1 MNADQQA
8 QATKRLAAALRD
20 GSGSTL
26 VRLAL
31 ADYAA
36 LMGQTAAATDA
47 RAAESLRSRLADADA
62 EVARLKARV
71 TKLAKTND
79 LNHHRMIPCKSCHEP
94 MLARSARAGIGCR
107 ACFVKKS
114 KLDHDELAAAVAA
127 VNADPNRPSRVMD
140 CWSAVGEL
148 VGKELEAA
156 RSMGGRSGLVVSP
169 RKDVPNVKQP

>member
-8 QATKRLAAALRD
+8 QAQKRLTAALRD

-36 LMGQTAAATDA
+36 LIGQTTAATDA
-47 RAAESLRSRLADADA
+47 RVAESLRSRLADADA

-107 ACFVKKS
+107 ACYVAKS
-114 KLDHDELAAAVAA
+114 KLEHAALAAAVEA
-127 VNADPNRPSRVMD
+127 VNSDPCRPTRVVD
-140 CWSAVGEL
+140 CWAAVGEL
-148 VGKELEAA
+148 VGKDLEAA

-169 RKDVPNVKQP
+169 RKEVQNV

>member
-1 MNADQQA
+1 MTADQQA

-36 LMGQTAAATDA
+36 LMGQATAATDA
-47 RAAESLRSRLADADA
+47 RVAESLRLRLADADA

-107 ACFVKKS
+107 ACYVAKS
-114 KLDHDELAAAVAA
+114 KLEHAALAAAVAA
-127 VNADPNRPSRVMD
+127 VNADPNRPTRVMD
-140 CWSAVGEL
+140 CWAVVGEM
-148 VGKELEAA
+148 VGKALEAA
-156 RSMGGRSGLVVSP
+156 RSMGGRSGLVVVP
-169 RKDVPNVKQP
+169 RKEVQNV

>member
-1 MNADQQA
+1 MTADQQA

-36 LMGQTAAATDA
+36 LMGHTAAASDA
-47 RAAESLRSRLADADA
+47 RAVESLRLRLADALA

-107 ACFVKKS
+107 ACYVRKS
-114 KLDHDELAAAVAA
+114 KLDHDELAAAVAT
-127 VNADPNRPSRVMD
+127 VNADPNRPARVMD
-140 CWSAVGEL
+140 CWAAVGEL
-148 VGKELEAA
+148 VGKDLEAA
-156 RSMGGRSGLVVSP
+156 RSMGGRRGLVVSP
-169 RKDVPNVKQP
+169 RKEVQNV